1 VGSKFVIDP
10 KTEPRI
16 MYLPSVLIA
25 VALTVS
31 HLTMASAQDA
41 RLDVP
46 QPEHRLLE
54 RLAGDWRFE
63 RQSVPAEG
71 SAPQNLGTGVISAEM
86 VGDFFVVSRWS
97 GTVYGADYE
106 ALQSLGYDIEQKK
119 YTGSWIDSFISFRWE
134 LDGTVDEES
143 RELTIT
149 TSGPGP
155 TGGTATFRERYRF
168 DSADSITI
176 FGEMQR
182 GERWVTFT
190 TTRLTRER

>member
-1 VGSKFVIDP
+1 
-10 KTEPRI
+10 
-16 MYLPSVLIA
+16 MYPSSVLIA
-25 VALTVS
+25 VALLVS
-31 HLTMASAQDA
+31 HLGMASAQEP
-41 RLDVP
+41 RFDVP
-46 QPEHRLLE
+46 QAEHRLLE

-71 SAPQNLGTGVISAEM
+71 AAPQNLGAGVISAEM

-106 ALQSLGYDIEQKK
+106 ALHSLGYDIQQGR
-119 YTGSWIDSFISFRWE
+119 YTGSWIDSFISFRWDLE
-134 LDGTVDEES
+134 GTVDEES
-143 RELTIT
+143 QELTMT
-149 TSGPGP
+149 TSGPAP

-182 GERWVTFT
+182 GERWVTFS
-190 TTRLTRER
+190 TTRLTRQR